1 MRFNRICLIL
11 KKGTSQTPE
20 VFMVYIFLFSAG
32 EKEMCKFAFLHFWH
46 SYQKHKA
53 LYSAWNGWNA
63 SLFSAPYSHKHFS
76 PYITLQTVVTL
87 ITEQNET
94 AGWSVQQ
101 ADKDKEQLRRFHR
114 EHFNLSIF
122 LVQWKPNWTGN
133 FQVRH
138 LKTDRWKCKQ
148 SGWQRFGRQHFKRS
162 WNKGTLNS

>member
-20 VFMVYIFLFSAG
+20 VFKVYIFLFSAG
-32 EKEMCKFAFLHFWH
+32 ERECANLHFWH
-46 SYQKHKA
+46 LYRKHEA

-63 SLFSAPYSHKHFS
+63 SLFSAPYSLKHFS
-76 PYITLQTVVTL
+76 PYITLQLQTVVTL

-122 LVQWKPNWTGN
+122 LVQWKPNRTGIFKLDISRPIADN
-133 FQVRH
+133 VNKVADSDLAGSI
-138 LKTDRWKCKQ
+138 LKEA
-148 SGWQRFGRQHFKRS
+148 FAF
-162 WNKGTLNS
+162 TLMI